1 MKSAKIAV
9 FVNIAH
15 IYL

>member
-9 FVNIAH
+9 YVNIAH